1 MKNKLKLIIAS
12 FVLAGCFT
20 SCLQSSSEKDC
31 IDNENF
37 CDYSN
42 NLSGYYFFDR
52 FYLEGDESCLDSALM
67 VINKALPMC
76 EEKKFDMSIRKLAV
90 LCGKREY
97 DQAISFMDSID
108 FKEQDYSLYETIIR
122 KRLFAMK
129 YHDKMV
135 KNNDV
140 ENLKER
146 NRYLKEI
153 IDILDDYLAR
163 NSASV
168 DSVWMII
175 DDGYYDSIVMATAQY
190 YFYLSVLKNDEFAI
204 SKVDSLYNCGKINQ
218 TGLERLKNVCH
229 SRVDFMTF
237 LGI

>member
-1 MKNKLKLIIAS
+1 MKNKLRLFIVL

-20 SCLQSSSEKDC
+20 SCLQPPSEKDC
-31 IDNENF
+31 VNCERF
-37 CDYSN
+37 CDSCN
-42 NLSGYYFFDR
+42 NLSGYYFYER
-52 FYLEGDESCLDSALM
+52 FYWEGDESCLDSALM
-67 VINKALPMC
+67 VINEALPRC
-76 EEKKFDMSIRKLAV
+76 EKKKFDMSIRKLAV
-90 LCGKREY
+90 LCGKQQY

-129 YHDKMV
+129 YHDRMV
-135 KNNDV
+135 QYNDV

-146 NRYLKEI
+146 NRYLREI
-153 IDILDDYLAR
+153 IDILEDYLAR

-168 DSVWMII
+168 DSVWMNI
-175 DDGYYDSIVMATAQY
+175 DDGYYDSIVMARAQY
-190 YFYLSVLKNDEFAI
+190 YFYLSVLKNSKFAI

-218 TGLERLKNVCH
+218 TGLARLKNVCDCNAH
-229 SRVDFMTF
+229 FMIF